1 MMLSLLCHLNSMFC
15 GSFVLNMFLL
25 KRALISG
32 RSSRKRSID
41 RCLNVE
47 TNSFKYTMGSRIVWK
62 LRFRLFWFPV
72 LSVFL
77 AICSFFEILSAIVQC
92 LQHFGVQTSHFPW
105 FGVLV
110 CIYCWLFCSS
120 GLVLLFLV
128 RTPRGRRGVLSFFHV
143 YVIFEASISFH
154 VLHCFLAR
162 RCIFCA
168 FCCVS

>member
-1 MMLSLLCHLNSMFC
+1 MLMMLSLLCHLNSMFC
-15 GSFVLNMFLL
+15 GSIVLNMFLL
-25 KRALISG
+25 KRTLISG
-32 RSSRKRSID
+32 RSSRKRSREID
-41 RCLNVE
+41 QCLNVE

-110 CIYCWLFCSS
+110 FIYCWLFVFQGWYCCFFRV
-120 GLVLLFLV
+120 GL
-128 RTPRGRRGVLSFFHV
+128 G
-143 YVIFEASISFH
+143 SI
-154 VLHCFLAR
+154 R
-162 RCIFCA
+162 IG
-168 FCCVS
+168 